1 MQSAALT
8 CSSPP
13 SRPERPGSGCRWPL
27 VRLSSRWSVT
37 SASDTSPNLGGS
49 PWAELG
55 FLSAVLSVLSWR
67 RRRSTSLSNR
77 RCTFSCSA
85 GAPGWARSADHA
97 SPQASSVARSV
108 CLINETF
115 TSECNQPSSFVIIRH
130 QASSCVI
137 RRHQVVIRWLSEG
150 HQRPSEAISVLGRH
164 VFELREHLL
173 ERLVLEGRLGGR
185 EAHLLH
191 EREHGAQWPCM
202 RTCGERGLGAVV
214 STCMQSTA
222 RSGPACV
229 PNRWSSCAIA
239 FARWVERA
247 VDVFST
253 AAIALRCLRL
263 RLLRPRPPPTS
274 STSPSSSS
282 SSSSSSCSSS
292 SAAAASK
299 RPFVSIAAACINRR
313 ITGSVASMEG
323 SRSSSSAVS
332 TCGEGRTQTAHSQ
345 GSSAGNQASSAG
357 HQRQVIAPQRTP
369 PSW

>member
-115 TSECNQPSSFVIIRH
+115 TSECNQPSSGVIWRH
-130 QASSCVI
+130 MASSGG
-137 RRHQVVIRWLSEG
+137 HQVVIRWSSGGHQVVIRWSSEG
-150 HQRPSEAISVLGRH
+150 HQVVIRSHQRPSAY
-164 VFELREHLL
+164 
-173 ERLVLEGRLGGR
+173 LVV
-185 EAHLLH
+185 
-191 EREHGAQWPCM
+191 
-202 RTCGERGLGAVV
+202 T
-214 STCMQSTA
+214 
-222 RSGPACV
+222 
-229 PNRWSSCAIA
+229 
-239 FARWVERA
+239 
-247 VDVFST
+247 
-253 AAIALRCLRL
+253 
-263 RLLRPRPPPTS
+263 
-274 STSPSSSS
+274 SSSS
-282 SSSSSSCSSS
+282 E
-292 SAAAASK
+292 
-299 RPFVSIAAACINRR
+299 SIFSNALSFSVAWADARR
-313 ITGSVASMEG
+313 ICCTSASTVRNG
-323 SRSSSSAVS
+323 LARVPV
-332 TCGEGRTQTAHSQ
+332 GR
-345 GSSAGNQASSAG
+345 GGW
-357 HQRQVIAPQRTP
+357 AP
-369 PSW
+369 